1 MGHRRMKKEFL
12 PKIKSIKTRHRIAKV
27 KSILKNIWSLFP
39 LAWIINLLAK
49 IFVVGA
55 VVHYLDSIGSL
66 TILINIILILWVLMS
81 FKSMLYDFYYSF
93 KEILYNKQL
102 GKLAKQKREG
112 K

>member
-1 MGHRRMKKEFL
+1 MKKEFL

-27 KSILKNIWSLFP
+27 KSILENIWSLFP

-49 IFVVGA
+49 IFVVLA

-93 KEILYNKQL
+93 KEIPYNKKKEVKK
-102 GKLAKQKREG
+102 GEKKS
-112 K
+112 